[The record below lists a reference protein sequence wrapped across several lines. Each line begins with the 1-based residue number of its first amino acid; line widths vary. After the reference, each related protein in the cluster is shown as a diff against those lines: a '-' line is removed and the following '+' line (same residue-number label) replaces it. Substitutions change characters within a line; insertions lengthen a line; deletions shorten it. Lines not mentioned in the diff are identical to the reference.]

1 MNVRKPISKRFQQ
14 LRWRLTL
21 SYTGVTVGVLL
32 VIGLIS
38 IIVVTSVLINSVK
51 QGLYSDQFI
60 EAGSNQFA
68 PALRPFLAQ
77 SPPDQPGIA
86 DWLNRFS
93 TTPTPIMIANGVP
106 IIINEGELE
115 LLVVGIDGQL
125 LGITESDLLV
135 FDRIGDVLDEQAIPG
150 LSEPLRAAIAGETDP
165 ERLYT
170 FTESDNLMISAVP
183 IWDAGNEQVLGAL
196 VMFAKIPTV
205 TAMIGDSIKTFVTVL
220 VEVVIIAGLIGTLF
234 GSLAARGLVRRLN
247 QLTEASL
254 TWSQGDFSVLVN
266 DSSGDELG
274 QLGRRLNQMAEQLQN
289 LFDTRRELAVIEERN
304 RLARDLHDSVK
315 QQAFAAA
322 AQLDAVQTLIE
333 HDPAAASDH
342 VRQAVLLVDELR
354 QELTGLIQELR
365 PAALQG
371 KGLMSALR
379 DYAASWSAQSEII
392 SDVHV
397 QGERL
402 LSLEVEQALF
412 RIIQEALANVARHS
426 HAHRVEILLVY
437 SMSVVTLTIDDDGQG
452 FSIDGGTNG
461 LGLQSMQQRAES
473 LGGKLTI
480 ESRLG
485 QGTRLTC
492 TVPAS

>member
-60 EAGSNQFA
+60 EAGSNQYA

-125 LGITESDLLV
+125 LGITESDLLA
-135 FDRIGDVLDEQAIPG
+135 FDRIGDVLDEQVIPG

-205 TAMIGDSIKTFVTVL
+205 TAMIGDSIQTFVTVL